1 MNLAKKKELASRVLG
16 VGKGR
21 IYFAEES
28 LGEIKEAITRQD
40 IIDLKEAGAIQ
51 IKEVNGRKKIVKR
64 KNRRRTGK
72 IKKKVNNRKAEYVIM
87 TRKLRTHLKHLLKT
101 EKVDMEDYRE
111 TRKQIRAKKF
121 KSKRHMIESLAR
133 EE

>member
-1 MNLAKKKELASRVLG
+1 MNLAKKKDLAARVLG

-40 IIDLKEAGAIQ
+40 VLDLQSAGAIQ
-51 IKEVNGRKKIVKR
+51 IKEVSGRKKIVKR
-64 KNRRRTGK
+64 KHRRRTGK
-72 IKKKVNNRKAEYVIM
+72 IKKRVNNRKAEYVIM
-87 TRKLRTHLKHLLKT
+87 TRKLRAHLRYLLKT
-101 EKVDMEDYRE
+101 EKIDMEDYRE
-111 TRKQIRAKKF
+111 ARKQIRAKKY
-121 KSKRHMIESLAR
+121 KSKRHMIESLTR